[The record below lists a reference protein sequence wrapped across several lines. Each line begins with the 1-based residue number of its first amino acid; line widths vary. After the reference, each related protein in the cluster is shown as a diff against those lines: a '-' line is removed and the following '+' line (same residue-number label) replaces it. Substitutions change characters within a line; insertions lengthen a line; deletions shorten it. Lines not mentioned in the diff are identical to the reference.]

1 MTNIVSHDTNAM
13 RTWSN
18 NVEQSSGNYDDLV
31 TRFYNLVDQ
40 FVGSPEFK
48 GGLSEEFYNT
58 VINQRQAFMNYS
70 QTFRDCAEYMK
81 TKAGNIDSDEA
92 QMKAMF
98 NRANPLD

>member
-1 MTNIVSHDTNAM
+1 
-13 RTWSN
+13 
-18 NVEQSSGNYDDLV
+18 
-31 TRFYNLVDQ
+31 
-40 FVGSPEFK
+40 
-48 GGLSEEFYNT
+48 
-58 VINQRQAFMNYS
+58 MNYS